1 MPATDG
7 YRDGCPCDPCRNE
20 DQRLADVR
28 SGTGPAFEQALEAC
42 FVRGECRC
50 SNCRPGVV
58 ARVIEAA
65 GGVPSEPT
73 EESEEREESP
83 PCHIC
88 GEEAADC
95 ECRECSSCGAMFASE
110 DACEACRR
118 CPGCCGHVTCEG
130 CDFRRDSDTICDE
143 CSTCSRCCCTCWY
156 CEACGQTHGED
167 VGRCGDCERCDD
179 ECSCSTPS
187 DEDREGENSS
197 PSGSGRPTKV
207 RLPDTPVFHKG
218 TTFLRNPSRRFI
230 SVEIEVA
237 RSSEST
243 RRHVDPHVAGWAST
257 AVVDDGSLPDSGYEI
272 NTAPTSGDEFV
283 ERIEGLCDALSNAD
297 AIVTTACGLHVHV
310 DARDLTYRA
319 LQRLVALYAHV
330 EPALFNM
337 VPSSRKNNRYC
348 QRCGPDFL
356 RRGIAASLDRAAQ
369 SAAGQSPK
377 IAKAAVVKAVYEE
390 DVEQPYGK
398 ERFEARKKYKYDDAR
413 YAALNLHSWFYRG
426 TVELRLAAGTTNAE
440 KIVCWSI
447 LVASMLD
454 WAKKHKDADLTKLPS
469 DPLEALLSVA
479 PTVEVREWTRKRH
492 AKFYRA

>member
-1 MPATDG
+1 MPYSAPSSPPPPAPG
-7 YRDGCPCDPCRNE
+7 GCSCLYCRNE
-20 DQRLADVR
+20 PPRAEMAAAAAAAAMAADTAPE
-28 SGTGPAFEQALEAC
+28 SAEE
-42 FVRGECRC
+42 GEE
-50 SNCRPGVV
+50 N
-58 ARVIEAA
+58 
-65 GGVPSEPT
+65 
-73 EESEEREESP
+73 P
-83 PCHIC
+83 PCGIC
-88 GEEAADC
+88 AEEADDC
-95 ECRECSSCGAMFASE
+95 ECRECSLCDARFALE
-110 DACEACRR
+110 DACDSCQR
-118 CPGCCGHVTCEG
+118 CPGCCEHVTCEG
-130 CDFRRDSDTICDE
+130 CGGRRDSGTICDE
-143 CSTCSRCCCTCWY
+143 CSSCSRCCTCWY
-156 CEACGQTHGED
+156 CDTCGTQHNED
-167 VGRCGDCERCDD
+167 VGRCSDCERCED

-187 DEDREGENSS
+187 DEDRDGENSS

-207 RLPDTPVFHKG
+207 RLPETPVFHKG
-218 TTFLRNPSRRFI
+218 TRFLRNPSRRFI

-237 RSSEST
+237 RSSEDT

-283 ERIEGLCDALSNAD
+283 ERIEGLCAALSTAD

-330 EPALFNM
+330 EPALFDM
-337 VPSSRKNNRYC
+337 VPASRKNNRYC

-369 SAAGQSPK
+369 SAAGRSPK

-390 DVEQPYGK
+390 DLGQTYGA
-398 ERFEARKKYKYDDAR
+398 ERFEARKRYKYDDAR

-447 LVASMLD
+447 LIASLLD
-454 WAKKHKDADLTKLPS
+454 WAKTHKDADLLKLPS